1 MATRGSPGKPAT
13 PSAAGAERE
22 RDTDKTAT
30 TGAHAEST
38 KRPPPDAP
46 TGGGP
51 AGAAPTASPGH
62 AAARKIALDDPTGQ
76 PVIGLALGSGSARG
90 WAHIGVL
97 RTLQEAGIQPAVVCG
112 TSIGAFVG
120 ATYAAG
126 ELDKLERWLGGLGW
140 RDVLS
145 FFDVGFNGGL
155 LKGEKLMSFFGEQ
168 FADPDFASLQRP
180 FACVATDLG
189 SGREV
194 WLREGSVTEAV
205 RASIATPG
213 LFSPVRRGNG
223 FLVDGALVNP
233 VPVSLC
239 RALGADLVIAVDLGS
254 DVVSERRRRR
264 RAEEQRNGHGHSHA
278 QAHAHGAGSD
288 LETTWTERL
297 RKWLPGGAKD
307 DGGAIPLPSVLDVLN
322 TSLNI
327 MQVRIARSRLAG
339 EPADV
344 LVTPRLAELGLL
356 DYHRSAEAIV
366 EGREAMRLMLPLLER
381 LLAE

>member
-1 MATRGSPGKPAT
+1 MAIRGSSGKTKPPAAAT
-13 PSAAGAERE
+13 AGEAASAPPAAG
-22 RDTDKTAT
+22 
-30 TGAHAEST
+30 
-38 KRPPPDAP
+38 
-46 TGGGP
+46 GGDHP
-51 AGAAPTASPGH
+51 AAG
-62 AAARKIALDDPTGQ
+62 KIAADDSSGQ

-126 ELDKLERWLGGLGW
+126 ELDKLEQWLGGLGW
-140 RDVLS
+140 TDVLS
-145 FFDVGFNGGL
+145 FFDVGFSGGL

-194 WLREGSVTEAV
+194 WLREGSVTDAV

-239 RALGADLVIAVDLGS
+239 RALGADLVIAVELGS

-264 RAEEQRNGHGHSHA
+264 RTGEQRNGDGLRRA
-278 QAHAHGAGSD
+278 QGAGG
-288 LETTWTERL
+288 EAEATWAERL

-307 DGGAIPLPSVLDVLN
+307 DGGAMPLPSVLDVLN

-356 DYHRSAEAIV
+356 DYHRSAEAIA

>member
-1 MATRGSPGKPAT
+1 MPPAAVAEGMHGT
-13 PSAAGAERE
+13 DQAAGMTVAE
-22 RDTDKTAT
+22 T
-30 TGAHAEST
+30 TQ
-38 KRPPPDAP
+38 RPPPATATGRGKASAAHSADTGPQTDA
-46 TGGGP
+46 G
-51 AGAAPTASPGH
+51 
-62 AAARKIALDDPTGQ
+62 KIPEEDAVGQ

-97 RTLQEAGIQPAVVCG
+97 RALQEAGIQPAVVCG

-140 RDVLS
+140 TDVLS

-213 LFSPVRRGNG
+213 LFSPVRRGHS

-264 RAEEQRNGHGHSHA
+264 RAEEQRAGNAHGPARA
-278 QAHAHGAGSD
+278 QAHAHGAGSE
-288 LETTWTERL
+288 LETSWTGRL

-307 DGGAIPLPSVLDVLN
+307 EGGAIPLPSVLDVLN

-356 DYHRSAEAIV
+356 DYHRSTEAIA